1 MLTLLA
7 LVLAAQSTSDKLPPA
22 NPLPYTDADTANV
35 LTPINAL
42 LAAVGARDGV
52 AILAQVRPDGSATA
66 AIERADGTRTIRRQ
80 GWAEFAAAVHPG
92 PERYAERLF
101 DPAVEVD
108 GDVAM
113 AWSPYV
119 FTVDGRVDHCG
130 ADHFDLVRDGGRWRI
145 LNVTWSQRT
154 TGCDAR

>member
-1 MLTLLA
+1 MPLLLA
-7 LVLAAQSTSDKLPPA
+7 LALAQSASDKLPPA

-35 LTPINAL
+35 LTPVNAL
-42 LAAVGARDGV
+42 LAAIAARDGA

-66 AIERADGTRTIRRQ
+66 AVERPDGTRAIRRQ
-80 GWAEFAAAVHPG
+80 GWAEFAAQVRPG
-92 PERYAERLF
+92 PERYAERLL

-130 ADHFDLVRDGGRWRI
+130 ADHFDLVREGARWRI

-154 TGCDAR
+154 TGCGAR